1 MEAEKKVESP
11 LDGSVARTF
20 SDPIVVEGK
29 GLMETAVFLE
39 ERFGSDA
46 SFGVRHIDMDTGQEV
61 SVDDLLSYEGDTESV
76 FPDGSI
82 TDCANYAIQVR
93 NAMPA
98 GSVRV
103 VGFRKEEN
111 PDSDVARESWNLLQL
126 EGPRE
131 HVFAIVG
138 DRYLVDPWAKLFT
151 GVRDRVAYDLQDDQD
166 ALLVA
171 QTYGSPGNWSE
182 LPETGIWRERT
193 SQWDRKG
200 LEKVTAKIWSL
211 IWPMYQNKS
220 TKRVEYVVVNENLL
234 GYRAPGATMVQ
245 ALSAPGRDPRNT
257 QYPVQLTVDA
267 VRPATA
273 ADFAQYRVSVNG
285 YEADLSKPLI
295 PVLEHHLTENV
306 PLDRLDSEAVAR
318 ELRERTLEYAWATR
332 KTPEALLRM
341 ADDMISGEQLPE
353 IAATSLQQAMLRKIA
368 RSEYTSI
375 NGAMPQSAGDT
386 ETWADTI
393 IETAEDKGVFTSL
406 KNAGLVWHSGEK
418 TDAGVGLTDK
428 GFVLYQ
434 GIEERLTKRLDDSV
448 RARNEVEDTTDALP
462 NEEAARSDGLDAPLH
477 KRGLAS
483 SVMKNL

>member
-1 MEAEKKVESP
+1 MEAEKKVESL
-11 LDGSVARTF
+11 LDGSVARTL

-29 GLMETAVFLE
+29 GQIETREFLE

-46 SFGVRHIDMDTGQEV
+46 SFGVRHIDIDTGKDI

-98 GSVRV
+98 GAVRV

-111 PDSDVARESWNLLQL
+111 PDSDVARESWKLLQL
-126 EGPRE
+126 EGPSE
-131 HVFAIVG
+131 HVFAIVD

-234 GYRAPGATMVQ
+234 GYRAPGAQTVQ
-245 ALSAPGRDPRNT
+245 VLFAPGRDPRNT
-257 QYPVQLTVDA
+257 AYPVQLTMDA

-273 ADFAQYRVSVNG
+273 ADFAQYRVVVDG
-285 YEADLSKPLI
+285 YVADLSKPLI

-306 PLDRLDSEAVAR
+306 PLDLLDSEAVAR

-341 ADDMISGEQLPE
+341 ADDLISKEQEEKGLK
-353 IAATSLQQAMLRKIA
+353 AYRVSLYEEPDDKFKILFK
-368 RSEYTSI
+368 I
-375 NGAMPQSAGDT
+375 LFDCM
-386 ETWADTI
+386 
-393 IETAEDKGVFTSL
+393 AEDVEH
-406 KNAGLVWHSGEK
+406 AEK
-418 TDAGVGLTDK
+418 QATEAYPGCEIFLC
-428 GFVLYQ
+428 
-434 GIEERLTKRLDDSV
+434 EEIDD
-448 RARNEVEDTTDALP
+448 EQEDSLP
-462 NEEAARSDGLDAPLH
+462 NEAAAQDSQESEGDNMLLRNED
-477 KRGLAS
+477 
-483 SVMKNL
+483 